1 MDDWRLLRQYVDEGS
16 ETAFADLVSR
26 HINVVYSA
34 AFRRLGDSHAAEEIC
49 QVVFSLLAVKAA
61 GLTRH
66 TALVSWLYQTAS
78 FKASR
83 YWRGEAR
90 RRHREQEAA
99 MINTT
104 ATEADDA
111 DAVWQQLA
119 PSLEDA
125 INALGEQDRV
135 AILQRFFEQKPL
147 REIGHALGIGEDA
160 ARMRINRALERMRLF
175 LVRRG
180 AVCSLALLSTL
191 LAERAVHAAPAALA
205 PSVSTAALA
214 AKASVGPSL
223 LALFLALLAKSK
235 PQAVWILAVLT
246 AASVALLFQTK
257 RDAAAPPDARTNLS
271 ASIPPALLPAPEL
284 REPFPPGALLTFDSP
299 PGAVVVQ
306 PDGKILAA
314 ATLGGWF
321 MDELSGTLGW
331 YSRGAMRFEADGS
344 LDRTFYCNVGRP
356 GSTAAMM
363 AHLDLSTNGRVFM
376 SGLFGEVDGNHRP
389 GYAMLLPDGRVDDS
403 FVPWRGATN
412 VPGRTFL
419 PGGTFPGAL
428 LSDGSVAIMSPAVEG
443 PRAPHP
449 LTVYRLNPSGQLID
463 PTNTVLAEFSRPAG
477 LVMSLTQ
484 IGFWARH
491 AVDWTRQA
499 AATRRT
505 FHFPPGT
512 TRPPVTDLPF
522 EQWIEPPSATQA
534 AIVLQDL
541 FAEVPLELCR
551 YAVRLPDGGAIL
563 AIRDEIMGGE
573 MKARGRFMR
582 FDKKWL
588 PDFSFA
594 NSFESDLRS
603 WMTLKRLSDGRFLL
617 AGLIGT
623 INGEKFPGLVRL
635 DPNGVIDRTF
645 RCKTA
650 DDLSGR
656 IMDFAVQ
663 QDGRIIVCGYFEQI
677 NGIDAPRIARLYPD
691 GSVDSTFKTPFVS
704 LQELKRRRTLRVAR
718 LTKPLKAPQVAVPGS
733 AGTNTPAASTSSA
746 APETIQ
752 ITGISMA
759 DGLAVISFKGT
770 PRQLYVLQGSETMP
784 STNWTSITTNQAN
797 ASGAG
802 VLRDNESKNHPMRLY
817 RIATP

>member
-16 ETAFADLVSR
+16 ETAFAALVQR

-34 AFRRLGDSHAAEEIC
+34 ALRRLGDSHAAEEIC
-49 QVVFSLLAVKAA
+49 QAVFSLLAVKAPQ
-61 GLTRH
+61 LTEK

-99 MINTT
+99 MIHSPDS
-104 ATEADDA
+104 ADTE
-111 DAVWQQLA
+111 AVWQQLA
-119 PSLEDA
+119 PALDDA

-135 AILQRFFEQKPL
+135 AILRRFFEQKPL
-147 REIGHALGIGEDA
+147 REVGETLGIGEDA

-180 AVCSLALLSTL
+180 AVCSVAILSTL
-191 LAERAVHAAPAALA
+191 LAERALQAAPATLA

-214 AKASVGPSL
+214 AKVTAAPSL
-223 LALFLALLAKSK
+223 IAILLALLAKTK
-235 PQAVWILAVLT
+235 IKVAAGLVVVTAVGVAVIL
-246 AASVALLFQTK
+246 QNK
-257 RDAAAPPDARTNLS
+257 REPVVQPATRTNLS
-271 ASIPPALLPAPEL
+271 ASFPAAQLPPPEP

-306 PDGKILAA
+306 PDGKIVAA

-321 MDELSGTLGW
+321 VDEQSGTLGW
-331 YSRGAMRFEADGS
+331 YTRGAMRFEANGS

-363 AHLDLSTNGRVFM
+363 AHLDLSTNGRIFM
-376 SGLFGEVDGNHRP
+376 SGLFGDVDGKHRP
-389 GYAMLLPDGRVDDS
+389 GYAMLLPDGQVDDS
-403 FVPWRGATN
+403 FVPWRGGTN
-412 VPGRTFL
+412 VPGRTYL

-428 LSDGSVAIMSPAVEG
+428 LSDGSVAITSPSVEG

-463 PTNTVLAEFSRPAG
+463 PANTVLSEFSRPAG

-499 AATRRT
+499 TATRRT
-505 FHFPPGT
+505 FHYPAGT

-534 AIVLQDL
+534 AIVLKDL
-541 FAEVPLELCR
+541 FTEVPLELCR
-551 YAVRLPDGGAIL
+551 YAARLPDGGAIL
-563 AIRDEIMGGE
+563 AIRDEMMSGE

-582 FDKKWL
+582 FDKNWV
-588 PDFSFA
+588 PDFSFT
-594 NSFESDLRS
+594 NYFETDLRS
-603 WMTLKRLSDGRFLL
+603 WMTLKRLNDGRFLL

-635 DPNGVIDRTF
+635 ESNGAVDRAF

-663 QDGRIIVCGYFEQI
+663 DDSRIVVCGYFDQI
-677 NGIDAPRIARLYPD
+677 NGVDSPHIARLKPD
-691 GSVDSTFKTPFVS
+691 GSFDSTFKTPFVS
-704 LQELKRRRTLRVAR
+704 LQELKRRRTLRVTR
-718 LTKPLKAPQVAVPGS
+718 LTKPSKAPQTAVAS
-733 AGTNTPAASTSSA
+733 STGTNTTAALTDSA
-746 APETIQ
+746 APETVQ

-759 DGLAVISFKGT
+759 GGLAVISFNGT
-770 PRQLYVLQGSETMP
+770 ARQLYVLQASETMH
-784 STNWTSITTNQAN
+784 SADWTNVATNQA
-797 ASGAG
+797 SVTGAG
-802 VLRDNESKNHPMRLY
+802 MLRDTESKNHPMRLY
-817 RIATP
+817 RIASP

>member
-1 MDDWRLLRQYVDEGS
+1 MDDWQLLRRYVDEGS
-16 ETAFADLVSR
+16 ETAFAALVQR

-34 AFRRLGDSHAAEEIC
+34 ALRRLGDSHAAEEIC
-49 QVVFSLLAVKAA
+49 QAVFSLLAVKAPR
-61 GLTRH
+61 LTH
-66 TALVSWLYQTAS
+66 KTALVSWLYQTAS

-99 MINTT
+99 MIHSPDP
-104 ATEADDA
+104 DDA
-111 DAVWQQLA
+111 DAVWQELA
-119 PSLEDA
+119 PALDDA

-135 AILQRFFEQKPL
+135 AILRRFFEQKPL
-147 REIGHALGIGEDA
+147 REVGEALGTGEDA
-160 ARMRINRALERMRLF
+160 ARMRINRALEKMRVF

-180 AVCSLALLSTL
+180 AICSVAILSAV
-191 LAERAVHAAPAALA
+191 LAERAVQAAPAPLA
-205 PSVSTAALA
+205 PSVCTAALTAKIA
-214 AKASVGPSL
+214 ADSSL
-223 LALFLALLAKSK
+223 IAALLALLAKTK
-235 PQAVWILAVLT
+235 IKVAAGLVVLT
-246 AASVALLFQTK
+246 AVTVALILQDK
-257 RDAAAPPDARTNLS
+257 RDRFVRPDTRLRLS
-271 ASIPPALLPAPEL
+271 ASTPAAQLPPPEP
-284 REPFPPGALLTFDSP
+284 REPFLPGALLTFDSP

-306 PDGKILAA
+306 PDGRILAA

-321 MDELSGTLGW
+321 VDERSGTLGW

-363 AHLDLSTNGRVFM
+363 AHLDLSTNGRIFI
-376 SGLFGEVDGNHRP
+376 SGLFGEVDGKHRP
-389 GYAMLLPDGRVDDS
+389 GYAMLLPDGRVDES
-403 FVPWRGATN
+403 FLPWRAETN
-412 VPGRTFL
+412 VPGRTYL
-419 PGGTFPGAL
+419 PGGTVPATL

-443 PRAPHP
+443 SRAPHP
-449 LTVYRLNPSGQLID
+449 LTVYRLDPSGQLID
-463 PTNTVLAEFSRPAG
+463 PTNTVLSEFSRPAG

-505 FHFPPGT
+505 FHFPAGT

-522 EQWIEPPSATQA
+522 EQWIEPPTATQA
-534 AIVLQDL
+534 AIVLKDL

-563 AIRDEIMGGE
+563 AIRDEIMGGD

-582 FDKKWL
+582 FDKNWL
-588 PDFSFA
+588 PDFSFT
-594 NSFESDLRS
+594 NRFETDLRS
-603 WMTLKRLSDGRFLL
+603 WMTLKRLNDGRFLL

-635 DPNGVIDRTF
+635 ESNGAVDRAF

-663 QDGRIIVCGYFEQI
+663 EDGRMIVCGYFDQI
-677 NGIDAPRIARLYPD
+677 NGIDSPRIARLNPD

-704 LQELKRRRTLRVAR
+704 LEELQRRRTLRVAR
-718 LTKPLKAPQVAVPGS
+718 LTKPLKAPGTAVS
-733 AGTNTPAASTSSA
+733 SAAGTNTIASTDSA
-746 APETIQ
+746 PPETVQ

-759 DGLAVISFKGT
+759 EGLAVITFNGR
-770 PRQLYVLQGSETMP
+770 PGQLYVLQASETMN
-784 STNWTSITTNQAN
+784 STDWANVATNKAGIT
-797 ASGAG
+797 GAG
-802 VLRDNESKNHPMRLY
+802 VLRDNESGNHPMRLY
-817 RIATP
+817 RIASP